1 MYIQFFENVLKRE
14 FSQRTIDKYSIRD
27 FCLAAKISRGTF
39 YRNFKNFDDLFC
51 QILQFEID
59 YYFTRLQSSN
69 LRKTIHRLLLQI
81 EAAAIYY
88 RNIHHFAS
96 SRIRTQLNHALFVAI
111 QKLLFNSELSNKH
124 IQSISGLI
132 FIRILDWVSHDY
144 QDNLINVYTDIECIV
159 QHHLWSK
166 RLLKLN

>member
-96 SRIRTQLNHALFVAI
+96 SRIRTQLNHAL
-111 QKLLFNSELSNKH
+111 LL
-124 IQSISGLI
+124 QSKNYCSIASFLTNISRASLA
-132 FIRILDWVSHDY
+132 
-144 QDNLINVYTDIECIV
+144 
-159 QHHLWSK
+159 
-166 RLLKLN
+166 